1 MTNNC
6 LKDMTERVSRG
17 HIYIQNKNI
26 GFFKA
31 RSIIDTGFVE
41 HGFTGRTGGV
51 SEGPYDSLNFSLSRP
66 DNMQNVKKNYE
77 LMAYAANFEPESI
90 AIVSYEHGDGVCR
103 VSEKDRG
110 SAPNTSKSLPP
121 CDGIIT
127 NDPLVTLVTLHAD
140 CGALF
145 FVDPKNRAV
154 GLAHAGWRGTL
165 LRIAA
170 KVVSAMQN
178 EFGSQPEDIIAA
190 AGPCI
195 CGECY
200 EVDEELAAKF
210 INEFKTENIIRR
222 KCGKSY
228 LDMSLCVLIQLA
240 QAGVNA
246 KNITL
251 FDACTYEMKESF
263 FSYRRDKGQT
273 GAMAAFMRIKS

>member
-178 EFGSQPEDIIAA
+178 EF
-190 AGPCI
+190 
-195 CGECY
+195 
-200 EVDEELAAKF
+200 
-210 INEFKTENIIRR
+210 KTENIIRR